1 MTRNT
6 VILKMVKFDS
16 KTRIFIPPKK
26 PNERT
31 NNERTNEEELT
42 GVRRCS
48 SVRGYSWSRST
59 WNCLHCR
66 PAACSHASGYR
77 PDIRAPTD

>member
-1 MTRNT
+1 MMRNT
-6 VILKMVKFDS
+6 VILKMAKIDS
-16 KTRIFIPPKK
+16 KTRIFIQKT
-26 PNERT
+26 NERT
-31 NNERTNEEELT
+31 YEQRTNEEELT

-59 WNCLHCR
+59 WSCLHCR